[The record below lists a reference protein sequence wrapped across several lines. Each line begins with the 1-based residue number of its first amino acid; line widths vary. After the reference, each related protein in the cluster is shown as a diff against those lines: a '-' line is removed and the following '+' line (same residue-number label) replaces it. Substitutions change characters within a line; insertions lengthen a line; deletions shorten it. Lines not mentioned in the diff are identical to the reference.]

1 MLLIDTILLRPY
13 VFVFLAVYLAGC
25 SLHLG
30 LKRALL
36 FGVAGYFMAWLSEL
50 SSIHNGFPYGHYY
63 YLDGTR
69 GKEIWVLG
77 VPLMDSVSYVFLAY
91 ASYSVAL
98 LVFSPLRRL
107 RWMVYVLETKK
118 IRDSLQVRIL
128 GALLFVYLD
137 IIIDP
142 VALRGDR
149 WFLGRIYGYPEQG
162 IYFGVPLSNF
172 LGWFAVGFSMMYVLQ
187 KIDQFLRRKRAPD
200 LVGYKYPWR
209 FLIGPV
215 LYFGVLVFNLSVT
228 FFIGEHMLGWAGI
241 FIVLLPAF
249 LMYAIVRCNISQAGV
264 ETAVAEHH
272 RDFPQAMTGGPMKGV
287 KRG

>member
-1 MLLIDTILLRPY
+1 MLLLDTIILRTY
-13 VFVFLAVYLAGC
+13 GFAFLAVYLSGC
-25 SLHLG
+25 SLNLG

-36 FGVAGYFMAWLSEL
+36 FGVAGYLIAWLSEF
-50 SSIHNGFPYGHYY
+50 SSIHNCFPYGPYY

-77 VPLMDSVSYVFLAY
+77 VPLMDSISYVFLAY
-91 ASYSVAL
+91 ASYSLAL
-98 LVFSPLRRL
+98 FISSPLRRSRGML
-107 RWMVYVLETKK
+107 LYVFETKK
-118 IRDSLQVRIL
+118 IRDSIQVRIL

-149 WFLGRIYGYPEQG
+149 WFLGRIYSYPEQG
-162 IYFGVPLSNF
+162 VYFGVPLSNF
-172 LGWFAVGFSMMYVLQ
+172 LGWFAVGFSMIYVLQ
-187 KIDQFLRRKRAPD
+187 RIDRYLQGKGATD
-200 LVGYKYPWR
+200 LIGYKYPWR

-228 FFIGEHMLGWAGI
+228 FFIREHMLGLTGV

-249 LMYAIVRCNISQAGV
+249 LMYVIVRDKIFRESD
-264 ETAVAEHH
+264 ETAIAEHY
-272 RDFPQAMTGGPMKGV
+272 RDFPQAMTGD
-287 KRG
+287 R

>member
-1 MLLIDTILLRPY
+1 MLLLDTLLLRPY

-36 FGVAGYFMAWLSEL
+36 FGIAGYAIAWLSEF

-63 YLDGTR
+63 YLNGTM

-77 VPLMDSVSYVFLAY
+77 VPLMDSISYVFLAY
-91 ASYSVAL
+91 ASYSLAL
-98 LVFSPLRRL
+98 LVLSPLSRS
-107 RWMVYVLETKK
+107 RWIVYVLETKK
-118 IRDSLQVRIL
+118 IRKSLQVRFL

-142 VALRGDR
+142 LALRGDR

-162 IYFGVPLSNF
+162 VYFGVPLSNF
-172 LGWFAVGFSMMYVLQ
+172 LGWFAVGFSMIYLLQ
-187 KIDQFLRRKRAPD
+187 KIDRYFLRKGVSD
-200 LVGYKYPWR
+200 LIGYKYPYR
-209 FLIGPV
+209 FLVGPV
-215 LYFGVLVFNLSVT
+215 LYVGILVFNLSVT

-241 FIVLLPAF
+241 FIVLLP
-249 LMYAIVRCNISQAGV
+249 LCLIYTIVRGKVSQKSV
-264 ETAVAEHH
+264 ETEVAEHH
-272 RDFPQAMTGGPMKGV
+272 RDFPHAMTGN
-287 KRG
+287 

>member
-1 MLLIDTILLRPY
+1 MLLLDTILLRPY
-13 VFVFLAVYLAGC
+13 VFVFLAIYLAGC

-36 FGVAGYFMAWLSEL
+36 FGIAGYILAWLSEL

-63 YLDGTR
+63 YLEGTR

-77 VPLMDSVSYVFLAY
+77 VPLMDSISYVFLAY
-91 ASYSVAL
+91 ASYSLAL
-98 LVFSPLRRL
+98 LVLSPLRRS
-107 RWMVYVLETKK
+107 RWVVYVLETNK

-142 VALRGDR
+142 LALRGDR
-149 WFLGRIYGYPEQG
+149 WFLGRIYGYPEHG
-162 IYFGVPLSNF
+162 VYFGVPLSNF
-172 LGWFAVGFSMMYVLQ
+172 LGWFAVGFSMIYVLK
-187 KIDQFLRRKRAPD
+187 KIDWYMRRKGTPD
-200 LVGYKYPWR
+200 LIGYKYPWR
-209 FLIGPV
+209 FLIGPI

-249 LMYAIVRCNISQAGV
+249 LMYVIVEDKISQECS
-264 ETAVAEHH
+264 ETAVAEHY
-272 RDFPQAMTGGPMKGV
+272 RDFPQAMTGG
-287 KRG
+287 R